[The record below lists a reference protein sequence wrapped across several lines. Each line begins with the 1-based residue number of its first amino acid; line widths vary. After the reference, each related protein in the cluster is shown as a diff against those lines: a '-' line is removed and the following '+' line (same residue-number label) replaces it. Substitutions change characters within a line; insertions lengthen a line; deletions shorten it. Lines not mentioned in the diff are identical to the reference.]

1 MVALLSLL
9 GLFSILKLYQMHVQL
24 EQQVAFID
32 AERDPLWGK
41 QEKLEMVKVIEPWAE
56 VQSRA
61 KDTVVQIFS
70 QIAEVDI
77 LQPYKTP
84 NQGQSF
90 GSGFIINDKGEI
102 VTNAHVVAN
111 AKSVWIQ
118 VPSLGRRIIDVD
130 VVGVCPERDLAL
142 LRIQKEGCD
151 LIRKVLGKVP
161 YLFLGD
167 SDKVFRSDEILAIGY
182 PLAQHSLKSTTGVVS
197 GRENVNGQHYI
208 QMSAPINPG
217 SSGGPSLNRHGE
229 VVGVNS
235 ATVSGAQN
243 ANYIIPINELK
254 IILEDLH
261 RVPLLRRPFL
271 GIIPVSGSE
280 ALTAYLG
287 NPLPGGVYV
296 VETFKKSLLEKAGV
310 RTGDMIYEINGH
322 QVDSYGEMCVPWS
335 EDKITIADYVS
346 RLKLDQEVNII
357 LYRKG
362 ERKKISVKFGF
373 AEQLPVRTIYP
384 DYEAIDYEIIAG
396 MVITPL
402 TLNHVALIA
411 PRMPSL
417 LRYTETKDQLEPAL
431 LLAHLFPDSQA
442 HRSRALGIGY
452 LVTEVNGKPVK
463 TLQDLRRV
471 VRASKNAEFLT
482 FKTENNVFVAFPMKK
497 VLREE
502 RRFSQNYHYPLSPLM
517 TELLK
522 TVEEPK
528 KPNIEPKK

>member
-1 MVALLSLL
+1 M
-9 GLFSILKLYQMHVQL
+9 I
-24 EQQVAFID
+24 
-32 AERDPLWGK
+32 
-41 QEKLEMVKVIEPWAE
+41 KVIEPWAE

-151 LIRKVLGKVP
+151 LLRKVLGKMP

-229 VVGVNS
+229 VIGVNS

-254 IILEDLH
+254 IILDDLH

-271 GIIPVSGSE
+271 GIIPVSGSD

-322 QVDSYGEMCVPWS
+322 QIDSYG
-335 EDKITIADYVS
+335 
-346 RLKLDQEVNII
+346 
-357 LYRKG
+357 
-362 ERKKISVKFGF
+362 KKISVKFGF

-417 LRYTETKDQLEPAL
+417 LRYSETKDQLEPAL

-452 LVTEVNGKPVK
+452 IITEVNGKPVK

-517 TELLK
+517 KELLK
-522 TVEEPK
+522 SVEEPK